1 MTKITV
7 LNGPSLNMLGIR
19 EPDVYGSSGYDDL
32 CRMISSHAES
42 SGCQVDFFQYDLQGE
57 MVSCINKSSGISR
70 GLIVN
75 PGGYSHTSVAVMD
88 AMIAFTGPVVEVHIS
103 QIHRRE
109 PFRHRMLTA
118 RGADAVISGAGF
130 SGYLSAMD
138 IILEMLRRNG

>member
-19 EPDVYGSSGYDDL
+19 EPDVYGSSSYDDL
-32 CRMISSHAES
+32 CRMISSHADS
-42 SGCQVDFFQYDLQGE
+42 SGCQVEVFQYDLQGE
-57 MVSCINKSSGISR
+57 MVSCINKSSGISQ

-75 PGGYSHTSVAVMD
+75 PGGYSHTSVAVLD
-88 AMIAFTGPVVEVHIS
+88 AMKAFNGPVVEVHIS

-130 SGYLSAMD
+130 TGYLSAMD